1 MNRFNMMTLL
11 VLYVLVIGLAL
22 LVVANRHE
30 ARRLFAEVQK
40 LEQERDSLRAD
51 WSRLNLEH
59 STLLNQV
66 HVETQAK
73 ESLGMKKPAANELK
87 VIRE

>member
-1 MNRFNMMTLL
+1 MAKLNGSNLIKSFVYVQLCILNQSTNRLDAT
-11 VLYVLVIGLAL
+11 
-22 LVVANRHE
+22 
-30 ARRLFAEVQK
+30 RLFAEVQK

-51 WSRLNLEH
+51 WSRLKLEH